1 MNSHACEQRIPH
13 NVDQEA
19 QAEWAVLNLLIDSN
33 DQRPWSLDEITRERG
48 NHIDAIDATDRLYA
62 AGLIHRTTDGFVF
75 ATRAAIRFSQIVG

>member
-1 MNSHACEQRIPH
+1 MPDEQRIPD
-13 NVDQEA
+13 NVNEEA
-19 QAEWAVLNLLIDSN
+19 QAEWAVLNLLIDST
-33 DQRPWSLDEITRERG
+33 DQRPWSLDEIVRERG